1 MRITICGAVREYQ
14 HIRDLHGRLEEY
26 GHVVLAPPS
35 TITDA
40 TGGAIPV
47 EVFRRVR
54 HRAITEGRPEDQW
67 VWALKESLMRRHY
80 NKVANCNAIVV
91 CNYPLYGR
99 PGYIGANTF
108 GEMILAHFL
117 GRPIY
122 LQHPF
127 DPDSPFAEELR
138 SMGLILLNDDLTL
151 IVTANAASP

>member
-1 MRITICGAVREYQ
+1 MRLTICGAVREYR
-14 HIRDLHGRLEEY
+14 HIQDLWERLEKL
-26 GHVVLAPPS
+26 GHIVFAPPS
-35 TITDA
+35 KITDA
-40 TGGAIPV
+40 SGTTIPV
-47 EVFRRVR
+47 ETYRAVR
-54 HRAITEGRPEDQW
+54 DRAVAEGRPEDQW

-80 NKVANCNAIVV
+80 DKVLNSDAVIV

-138 SMGLILLNDDLTL
+138 SMGLVLLNDDLTL
-151 IVTANAASP
+151 IVTPNAASP